1 MKKGDSIYIAIIAV
15 LVIVVLY
22 LLYSNLHKKTKVR
35 NVINNNTDN
44 NNNNTNNNNN
54 NNNKKNKKRVT
65 IDENKNKV
73 YLIDGTVSSLER
85 ERRINGRI
93 RNGKLR
99 KDMKGLDAQIK
110 LLTNK
115 INDNRKNRAENVL
128 RQKEI
133 DELKKLQQQLLDRI
147 AENNNNEPNDWE
159 NQQDEIEDIIN
170 ETINNSSLNN
180 APLNNA
186 PLNNAPLNNAPLNN
200 APLNNSPLNNAPL
213 NNSPL
218 NNAPLN
224 NAPLN
229 NAPLNNEPLNLEGF
243 MNIEPFDSLDNFYS
257 L

>member
-35 NVINNNTDN
+35 NVINNNNNTNNNNNN

-54 NNNKKNKKRVT
+54 NKNKKRVT

-115 INDNRKNRAENVL
+115 INDNRKNRAVNAL

-200 APLNNSPLNNAPL
+200 SPLNNDPLNNAPL
-213 NNSPL
+213 NNS
-218 NNAPLN
+218 PLN

>member
-1 MKKGDSIYIAIIAV
+1 MKKGDSIYIAIITV

-35 NVINNNTDN
+35 NVINNTNNNNN
-44 NNNNTNNNNN
+44 NNNNTNNNSN

-180 APLNNA
+180 AS
-186 PLNNAPLNNAPLNN
+186 LNNAPLNN
-200 APLNNSPLNNAPL
+200 APLNNSPLNNDPLNNAPL
-213 NNSPL
+213 NNS
-218 NNAPLN
+218 PLN

>member
-35 NVINNNTDN
+35 NVINNTNNNNNNNNNTN
-44 NNNNTNNNNN
+44 NTNNNTNNNNN
-54 NNNKKNKKRVT
+54 KNKKRVT

-115 INDNRKNRAENVL
+115 INDNRKNRAVNAL

-180 APLNNA
+180 A
-186 PLNNAPLNNAPLNN
+186 
-200 APLNNSPLNNAPL
+200 S
-213 NNSPL
+213 
-218 NNAPLN
+218 LN

>member
-35 NVINNNTDN
+35 NVINNTNNNNNNNNNTN
-44 NNNNTNNNNN
+44 NTNNNTNNNNN
-54 NNNKKNKKRVT
+54 KNKKRVT

-115 INDNRKNRAENVL
+115 INDNRKNRAVNAL

-159 NQQDEIEDIIN
+159 NQQDEIEEIIN
-170 ETINNSSLNN
+170 ETINNSS
-180 APLNNA
+180 
-186 PLNNAPLNNAPLNN
+186 
-200 APLNNSPLNNAPL
+200 
-213 NNSPL
+213 
-218 NNAPLN
+218 LN